1 MKSSLDTKLVF
12 KYNNTIAR
20 SLVKN
25 SPAPLEAEGGV
36 YSVPCLECSEK
47 YYGETIKSLN
57 TRISQH
63 KYDVSRFKRCNAMY
77 RHMLEK
83 NHSID
88 WKNASYV
95 FNNKN
100 KEVLQMVESALIS
113 KMPNFNLASGFY
125 SLPDNI
131 TQDILSELGLQ

>member
-1 MKSSLDTKLVF
+1 MKSFLNTKLVF

-20 SLVKN
+20 SLVRN

-36 YSVPCLECSEK
+36 YSIPCLECSEK

-57 TRISQH
+57 TRIFQH
-63 KYDVSRFKRCNAMY
+63 KYDVSRLKRCNAMH
-77 RHMLEK
+77 R
-83 NHSID
+83 HSID
-88 WKNASYV
+88 WKNASFV

-100 KEVLQMVESALIS
+100 KEVVQMVESTLIS
-113 KMPNFNLASGFY
+113 KMPIFNLSSGFY

-131 TQDILSELGLQ
+131 MQVILSELSLQ